1 MKLLHIDSSIL
12 GERSV
17 SRALSSEVVERE
29 KWICPDLDVV
39 YRDLALDPALH
50 LSSAHMAAWAGA
62 ALEGARLCCD
72 LELGQEYLTEFFE
85 ADIVVIGAPM
95 YNFTVP
101 SQLKA
106 WIDRVVVAGET
117 FRYNESG
124 EVQTLLPRGKRVI
137 IVSTRGNVYK
147 ADTPTAALEHHESYL
162 KGVLTFLGV
171 DNISIVRAEGLAL
184 GPDAKHTAINRA
196 RAEIAALMT

>member
-17 SRALSSEVVERE
+17 SRALSSEIVERK
-29 KWICPDLDVV
+29 KWRHPGLDVV
-39 YRDLALDPALH
+39 YRDLANDCALH
-50 LSSAHMAAWAGA
+50 LSSAHMAAWAGKT
-62 ALEGARLCCD
+62 LEGAGLCCD
-72 LELGQEYLTEFFE
+72 LELGQEYVTELFE

-117 FRYNESG
+117 FRYG
-124 EVQTLLPRGKRVI
+124 ENGELQQLLPPGKKVI
-137 IVSTRGNVYK
+137 IASTRGNVYK
-147 ADTPTAALEHHESYL
+147 ADTPEAALEHHESYL
-162 KGVLTFLGV
+162 KGVLSFLGIE
-171 DNISIVRAEGLAL
+171 DIAIVRAEGLAL
-184 GPDAKHTAINRA
+184 GAAAKSAAIEKA
-196 RAEIAALMT
+196 RAEISAIVA

>member
-124 EVQTLLPRGKRVI
+124 EVQTLLPRGK
-137 IVSTRGNVYK
+137 
-147 ADTPTAALEHHESYL
+147 
-162 KGVLTFLGV
+162 
-171 DNISIVRAEGLAL
+171 
-184 GPDAKHTAINRA
+184 
-196 RAEIAALMT
+196 